1 MNNLK
6 TTTINW
12 IELKSLFKQKL
23 INLTQLEEY
32 YEDLTVKYLEYKFQF
47 DFGIEDES
55 KIVDLIEL
63 GPIENEYKTLTN

>member
-1 MNNLK
+1 MNDLK
-6 TTTINW
+6 TTTMNW

-55 KIVDLIEL
+55 KIFDLIEL
-63 GPIENEYKTLTN
+63 GPIENEYKTLTK

>member
-6 TTTINW
+6 TTTMNW

-63 GPIENEYKTLTN
+63 GPIENEYKTLTK